1 MQSPT
6 AAEII
11 YRLKIAGKNKFE
23 KELEGEIDSKKESER
38 GSEREFV
45 EK

>member
-1 MQSPT
+1 MTQPRMSKERMQSPT

-23 KELEGEIDSKKESER
+23 KELEGEIDSK
-38 GSEREFV
+38 
-45 EK
+45 